1 MGRGIMRYLKLTISY
16 DGTNYNGF
24 QRQKNAIGIQQIV
37 EDALSKLMGEDIKV
51 VASGRTDTGVHAC
64 GQVISFETKSTVP
77 TEHITTAIRH
87 LLPGDIVVWKAE
99 EVGENFNARYSA
111 VEKTYQYRIIIT
123 DISNPFKRNYA
134 WELKKSL
141 DIEKM
146 QIAANNLLG
155 THDFTAFRNKGSK
168 IISPERTITV
178 AQWQITT
185 DKELVFTITGDGF
198 LYRMVRNIVG
208 ALVKVGNG
216 KITPDTFLQI
226 LLTKDRQLTGMPAP
240 ACGLYLMHVRY

>member
-1 MGRGIMRYLKLTISY
+1 MRYLKLTISY

-37 EDALSKLMGEDIKV
+37 EDALSELMGEDIKV

-64 GQVISFETKSTVP
+64 GQVISFETRSTVP

-155 THDFTAFRNKGSK
+155 THDFTAFCNKGSK

>member
-1 MGRGIMRYLKLTISY
+1 MRYLKLTISY
-16 DGTNYNGF
+16 DGINYNGF

-37 EDALSKLMGEDIKV
+37 EDALSELMGEDIKV

-64 GQVISFETKSTVP
+64 GQVISFETQSTVP

-155 THDFTAFRNKGSK
+155 THDFTAFCNKGSK

>member
-64 GQVISFETKSTVP
+64 GQVISFKTKATVP
-77 TEHITTAIRH
+77 TGHITTAIRH

-99 EVGENFNARYSA
+99 EVSENFNARYSA
-111 VEKTYQYRIIIT
+111 VEKTYQYRIVIT
-123 DISNPFKRNYA
+123 DIPNPFKRNYA
-134 WELKKSL
+134 WEFKKPL

-146 QIAANNLLG
+146 QTAANNLLG

-168 IISPERTITV
+168 PISPERTITV
-178 AQWQITT
+178 AQWQVT

-216 KITPDTFLQI
+216 KITPDTFQQI
-226 LLTKDRQLTGMPAP
+226 LLTRDRQLTGMPAP

>member
-1 MGRGIMRYLKLTISY
+1 MRYLKLTISY

-37 EDALSKLMGEDIKV
+37 EDALSELMGEDIKV

-64 GQVISFETKSTVP
+64 GQVISFETRSTVP
-77 TEHITTAIRH
+77 TEHITTSIRH

-155 THDFTAFRNKGSK
+155 THDFTAFCNKGSK

>member
-1 MGRGIMRYLKLTISY
+1 MRHLKLTISY

-24 QRQKNAIGIQQIV
+24 QRQKNAIGIQQII
-37 EDALSKLMGEDIKV
+37 EDALSNLMGEDIKL

-64 GQVISFETKSTVP
+64 GQVVSFETSATVP
-77 TEHITTAIRH
+77 TGHITTAIRH

-99 EVGENFNARYSA
+99 EVAENFNARYSA
-111 VEKTYQYRIIIT
+111 VEKTYQYKIMIT
-123 DISNPFKRNYA
+123 NIPNPFKRNYV
-134 WELKKSL
+134 WELKKPL

-146 QIAANNLLG
+146 QVAANNLLG
-155 THDFTAFRNKGSK
+155 THDFSAFRNKGSK
-168 IISPERTITV
+168 PISPERTITV
-178 AQWQITT
+178 AQWKAT
-185 DKELVFTITGDGF
+185 DKELTFTITGDGF

-216 KITPDTFLQI
+216 KITPEEFRNI
-226 LLTKDRQLTGMPAP
+226 LLARDRHMAGMAAP